1 MKKNKRLFASGLRG
15 YVVNTM
21 WNHMLNIR
29 IKRNIQVLL
38 STLCPILTRGP
49 GERKGQEGG
58 KLACF
63 FPTRALTAK
72 LAHDPYREQ
81 DRGNV
86 GVIINSSSVIVAM
99 KFI

>member
-49 GERKGQEGG
+49 GEGG
-58 KLACF
+58 GGEVSLF
-63 FPTRALTAK
+63 FSYKSCDSKP
-72 LAHDPYREQ
+72 AHDLYREQ

-99 KFI
+99 KFIQN